1 MTKSY
6 MKIKILSHIV
16 GVVALLSLGSC
27 FTGVENTPKI
37 TDKDVSRTISELER
51 RQPSMSLTARPDSL
65 LAWKQGKKFFVTDNQ
80 ARLIFATSSS
90 YDIDSINLTGKQL
103 SYTGYEQS
111 LGLDN
116 RQVVTINF
124 TDGTNVY
131 SYRTGKTIDEFTSS
145 FSIPLLVDMDMVID
159 VASSLEGKEVY
170 IKTSIWYNLEKEHM
184 FKGRQFIK
192 VRITKVAPGNKI
204 LPLKVVFRPVDDNQE
219 AFVWMSIGKSTIS
232 NRDYDSMFS
241 SRDIHLNYPDITD
254 EHWALIV
261 NGDVTIDMTKEEC
274 RLAKGAPKTINR
286 MPNQSDIREYWYYD
300 GGSYLQFVDGL
311 LKAYRK

>member
-1 MTKSY
+1 MR
-6 MKIKILSHIV
+6 IKIYCRIV
-16 GVVALLSLGSC
+16 GIVALLSLSSC

-37 TDKDVSRTISELER
+37 TDKDVTRTISELER
-51 RQPSMSLTARPDSL
+51 RQPSMSLVARADSL
-65 LAWKQGKKFFVTDNQ
+65 LAWKQGKKFYVTDNQ
-80 ARLIFATSSS
+80 ARLIFANSTSF
-90 YDIDSINLTGKQL
+90 DIDSINLTGKQL
-103 SYTGYEQS
+103 SYMGFEQN

-116 RQVVTINF
+116 RQVVTINL
-124 TDGTNVY
+124 TDGTNVF

-145 FSIPLLVDMDMVID
+145 FSIPLLIDMDMVND
-159 VASSLEGKEVY
+159 VATSLEGKEVY

-184 FKGRQFIK
+184 FKGRQFVK

-204 LPLKVVFRPVDDNQE
+204 LPLKVIFKDVNNSQE

-232 NRDYDSMFS
+232 NRDYDSLFS
-241 SRDIHLNYPDITD
+241 SRDIHLNYPDISN
-254 EHWALIV
+254 EHWELII
-261 NGDVTIDMTKEEC
+261 NGDVALDMTKEEC

-286 MPNQSDIREYWYYD
+286 MPNQSDVREYWYYD

>member
-1 MTKSY
+1 MR
-6 MKIKILSHIV
+6 IKIYCRIV
-16 GVVALLSLGSC
+16 GIVALLSLSSC

-37 TDKDVSRTISELER
+37 TDKDVTRTISELER
-51 RQPSMSLTARPDSL
+51 RQPSMSLVARADSL
-65 LAWKQGKKFFVTDNQ
+65 LAWKQGKKFYVTDNQ
-80 ARLIFATSSS
+80 ARLIFANSTSF
-90 YDIDSINLTGKQL
+90 DIDSINLTGKQL
-103 SYTGYEQS
+103 SYMGFEQN

-116 RQVVTINF
+116 RQVVTINL

-145 FSIPLLVDMDMVID
+145 FSIPLLIDMDMVND
-159 VASSLEGKEVY
+159 VATSLEGKEVY

-184 FKGRQFIK
+184 FKGRQFVK

-204 LPLKVVFRPVDDNQE
+204 LPLKVIFKDVNNSQE

-232 NRDYDSMFS
+232 NRDYDSLFS
-241 SRDIHLNYPDITD
+241 SRDIHLNYPDISN
-254 EHWALIV
+254 EHWELII
-261 NGDVTIDMTKEEC
+261 NGDVALDMTKEEC

-286 MPNQSDIREYWYYD
+286 MPNQSDVREYWYYD